1 LKLIW
6 TKIYRTSGEILLAA
20 ADEEIMG
27 LEFKE
32 GKYRIKV
39 SEGFYKGQ
47 LVNEQQYIELFR
59 LCTVANIV
67 GSRAVEAA
75 IKAGFIDRS
84 RILVIGGVPHAQFS
98 ILEV

>member
-1 LKLIW
+1 MIW
-6 TKIYRTSGEILLAA
+6 TKIYRTSNEILLAA
-20 ADEEIMG
+20 ADEELIG

-32 GKYRIKV
+32 GKYKIKV

-47 LVNEQQYIELFR
+47 LVNEQQFIELFS

-67 GSRAVEAA
+67 GNRAVEAA
-75 IKAGFIDRS
+75 IKAGFIDRT

>member
-1 LKLIW
+1 MIW
-6 TKIYRTSGEILLAA
+6 TKIYRTSNEILLAA
-20 ADEEIMG
+20 ADEELIG

-32 GKYRIKV
+32 GKYKIKV

-47 LVNEQQYIELFR
+47 LVNEQQFIELFS

-67 GSRAVEAA
+67 GNRAVEAA
-75 IKAGFIDRS
+75 IKAGFIDRT
-84 RILVIGGVPHAQFS
+84 RILVIGGIPHAQFS